1 MDRWR
6 GRGGPA
12 TAAIFAAAVILAVGV
27 VVVGARPE
35 LAALGEPRRAW
46 QLVVRANDE
55 SVLLS
60 VALPEDRFVLRY
72 RNSIY
77 GSVAEERFTVNAQ
90 GQMVLVE
97 VAADDPVV
105 LDEYYRASRP
115 TVTVEGDAR
124 PWRAVP
130 DAPLLLDQL
139 PLAATP
145 HGRRTLIVED
155 EAFPLWPLAEGG
167 APTLLLRAEHAL

>member
-27 VVVGARPE
+27 VGARPE
-35 LAALGEPRRAW
+35 LAALGEPRRAL
-46 QLVVRANDE
+46 QLVVRATDE

-60 VALPEDRFVLRY
+60 VALPDYRFALRY
-72 RNSIY
+72 RNSVY
-77 GSVAEERFTVNAQ
+77 GSVAEERFTINGQ

-97 VAADDPVV
+97 VAADDPAV
-105 LDEYYRASRP
+105 LDEYYQAGRP
-115 TVTVEGDAR
+115 TATVEGDAR

-130 DAPLLLDQL
+130 AAPLLLDQL

-145 HGRRTLIVED
+145 HGRRTLIVDD

-167 APTLLLRAEHAL
+167 APTLLLRAEHSR